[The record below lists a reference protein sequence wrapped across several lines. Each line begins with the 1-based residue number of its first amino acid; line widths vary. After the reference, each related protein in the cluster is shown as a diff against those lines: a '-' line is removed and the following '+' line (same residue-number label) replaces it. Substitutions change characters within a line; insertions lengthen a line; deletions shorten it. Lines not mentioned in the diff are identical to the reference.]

1 MCNVVRWTW
10 LIVAMA
16 IASCGSDMTEDRSGL
31 GGHHP
36 GQQGRK
42 YAVHGGVSTRGMQPE
57 SGPSRV
63 DGSVNIE
70 TSDMVG
76 RKFEVRGGT
85 FHGAQ

>member
-16 IASCGSDMTEDRSGL
+16 LASCGSDTMEDRSGL

-36 GQQGRK
+36 LQQDQK
-42 YAVHGGVSTRGMQPE
+42 YAVYGGVSTRGMQPE

-63 DGSVNIE
+63 DGSVNVE
-70 TSDMVG
+70 TPAMVG
-76 RKFEVRGGT
+76 QKFEVRGGT